1 MAKLHMLAVRD
12 RVADH
17 FQNPFFTPNIPAALR
32 AFGDEVNR
40 EDPSN
45 FLNRH
50 ADDYELYCIGEFD
63 PETAAVTMLERP
75 RQLALAKDFKLK
87 SNGAA

>member
-1 MAKLHMLAVRD
+1 MQPLHMLAVRD

-40 EDPSN
+40 DDPSN

-50 ADDYELYCIGEFD
+50 AEDYELFCIGEFHPD
-63 PETAAVTMLERP
+63 TGVIVMLDRP
-75 RQLALAKDFKLK
+75 RQIALAKDYKRTV
-87 SNGAA
+87 NGAA